1 MPSVGNS
8 LSIAKGKSREKQ
20 TSGSAQGFNKL
31 FDKTP
36 GLQEW
41 ASFCPPYQPGFLAL
55 GWA

>member
-1 MPSVGNS
+1 MPSVRNS
-8 LSIAKGKSREKQ
+8 LSIAKEKSRERQ

-41 ASFCPPYQPGFLAL
+41 ASFCPPYQPGFLTL
-55 GWA
+55 GWS